1 MLASH
6 YEELIES
13 FLVVDSTMNQGR
25 AGHIWPVILGRSF
38 AQLAGLT
45 LTAMLVAIVL
55 RTFQNRGKNA
65 PKFDF
70 VEIFAGVGH
79 LSREMI
85 RAGYKGCAF
94 DINFDPTT
102 QDALQACGL
111 KLFVEAVGLVKR
123 NGLAWL
129 GTQCSSFVILCRHQ
143 AQRALDNFFL
153 GPGCGGEDSPI
164 FVQVGNG
171 LMEVSSLLF
180 FLCYLLE
187 VWVVL
192 EQPMTSCMPECPSMK
207 GVLFYTQSARYVTYM
222 GHYGGPSCKPLQL
235 HSTWPAI
242 AGLVCPRPAGGG
254 EALVTRH
261 GDQFTGNKTLLVQ
274 SQAYTPEFGRKVA
287 EICRSQWQD

>member
-1 MLASH
+1 MDSDDCNLRQIRSNEDMLASH

-38 AQLAGLT
+38 AQLAGLS

-65 PKFDF
+65 TKFDF

-79 LSREMI
+79 LSRDMI

-180 FLCYLLE
+180 FLCYLLQ

-242 AGLVCPRPAGGG
+242 AGLVWRSVYWQQRTSCSEPSLHTRVWQKGG
-254 EALVTRH
+254 
-261 GDQFTGNKTLLVQ
+261 
-274 SQAYTPEFGRKVA
+274 
-287 EICRSQWQD
+287 

>member
-1 MLASH
+1 MASDSWQ
-6 YEELIES
+6 ELRAVGR
-13 FLVVDSTMNQGR
+13 FKFDSNACGNCSSD
-25 AGHIWPVILGRSF
+25 I
-38 AQLAGLT
+38 
-45 LTAMLVAIVL
+45 
-55 RTFQNRGKNA
+55 QNRGQHA
-65 PKFDF
+65 PKFDL

-111 KLFVEAVGLVKR
+111 KLFVEAVGLVKG

-129 GTQCSSFVILCRHQ
+129 GTQCSSFVILCRRQ

-153 GPGCGGEDSPI
+153 GPGSGGEDSPI

-180 FLCYLLE
+180 FLCYLLD

-207 GVLFYTQSARYVTYM
+207 VISACR
-222 GHYGGPSCKPLQL
+222 HYFLS
-235 HSTWPAI
+235 
-242 AGLVCPRPAGGG
+242 
-254 EALVTRH
+254 
-261 GDQFTGNKTLLVQ
+261 N
-274 SQAYTPEFGRKVA
+274 
-287 EICRSQWQD
+287 